1 MAKID
6 RKKLKSRAFKDIS
19 LSFVRHPVTDDIGI
33 FADEDAIKRS
43 VTNLVRTRVG
53 ERYYNPLLGSTL
65 EDSLFEQQDP
75 DTALVLEDDIQL
87 LLENFEPRI
96 ANPEVSVIYPLD
108 TNDLTVTIG
117 YDIVGLPFPRQN
129 IEFILQSTRI

>member
-96 ANPEVSVIYPLD
+96 ANPEVSVVYPLD